1 MQRRETPNWT
11 PTSPSFPRGRDYDP
25 FEHADALGI
34 DILLRPIR
42 SANELWLP
50 DHRTLVIKEGMRAV
64 HQRNACAHGVAHAE
78 LAHVDSRPKHEVQAD
93 RFAAHQ
99 LIEHDELLDL
109 MQWTPDAHRL
119 AHELGVTTR
128 LLRVYLNVHRLAG

>member
-1 MQRRETPNWT
+1 MRQRRTRNST
-11 PTSPSFPRGRDYDP
+11 PTSLTFPRGRDYDP
-25 FEHADALGI
+25 YAHADALGI
-34 DILLRPIR
+34 QVLLRPIR
-42 SANELWLP
+42 TANELWLP
-50 DHRTLVIKEGMRAV
+50 DQHTLVLKEGMRAV

-93 RFAAHQ
+93 RYAAQQ